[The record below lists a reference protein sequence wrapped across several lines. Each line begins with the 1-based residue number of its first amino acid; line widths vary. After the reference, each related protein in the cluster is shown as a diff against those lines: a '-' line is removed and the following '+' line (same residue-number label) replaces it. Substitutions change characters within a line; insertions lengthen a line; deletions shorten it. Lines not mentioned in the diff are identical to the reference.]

1 MRRKI
6 FSLSLRRGVV
16 TERYPFA
23 PIEVPED
30 FRGKPEIDP
39 EKCIGCGACANVCPP
54 EAIKVRDLQEGY
66 REISLFLGRCIFCGR
81 CEEVC
86 PVEAIK
92 LSKEFELASL
102 SKEDLYQVIRL
113 KMVKCVKCGRY
124 FDTVRH
130 LLFLY
135 GLLEG
140 EKEKLLLLCP
150 ECKRKREVGEL
161 LFSRG
166 LISRRDLSFL
176 ICLFSFCFR
185 RSLNELMKIPQKFV
199 NLKV

>member
-1 MRRKI
+1 MGRTKL
-6 FSLSLRRGVV
+6 FSRAVKVGRV

-39 EKCIGCGACANVCPP
+39 ELCIGCGACANVCPP
-54 EAIKVRDLQEGY
+54 EALKVFEDLEKGI
-66 REISLFLGRCIFCGR
+66 RTVRFFLGRCIFCGR

-102 SKEDLYQVIRL
+102 SKEDLYQEVSLR
-113 KMVKCVKCGRY
+113 MAKCPVCGKY

-130 LLFLY
+130 LKHVAKEMPEEQRFFLI
-135 GLLEG
+135 
-140 EKEKLLLLCP
+140 LCP
-150 ECKRKREVGEL
+150 ECRAKICGEITVFRKRGAANV
-161 LFSRG
+161 
-166 LISRRDLSFL
+166 
-176 ICLFSFCFR
+176 
-185 RSLNELMKIPQKFV
+185 
-199 NLKV
+199 